1 MTCAVILPAFSLK
14 PFDGF
19 DCKDNTEEEG
29 HLGVKGRI
37 NHKSERY
44 GVTSYSTRRFLRPVK
59 STLVIRVMLFL
70 SRSLERKKKKK
81 ERERGWR
88 KKLKAFHFTYAFK
101 HDFSS
106 LRVCKQR
113 I

>member
-81 ERERGWR
+81 GRGDGER
-88 KKLKAFHFTYAFK
+88 
-101 HDFSS
+101 S
-106 LRVCKQR
+106 
-113 I
+113 

>member
-1 MTCAVILPAFSLK
+1 MTCAVILPAFGLE

-29 HLGVKGRI
+29 NLGVKGRI
-37 NHKSERY
+37 NCKSERY
-44 GVTSYSTRRFLRPVK
+44 RVTSYSTRRFLRPEK
-59 STLVIRVMLFL
+59 STLVIRVMLFR
-70 SRSLERKKKKK
+70 SRSLERKKKG
-81 ERERGWR
+81 EGLR

-106 LRVCKQR
+106 LSSQQSQ
-113 I
+113 